1 MINGRIIFKKLVNG
15 YITLKKRGV
24 ETTEMGHIFPPP
36 FVATAPPIATVFPQK
51 PLEVTGELKLLPPEK
66 PELEGIEIPVFK
78 SKLIT
83 TAGLEEQ
90 KIEQTFETS
99 YPLIPEKPTKDQ
111 PIFAY
116 TEIKWNPQKN
126 GYEYHVSQPTLSEQT
141 KRLFLK
147 IKRLLEEKL
156 DVDLTKL
163 KESEARDYLTSQTS
177 QLMDYFRIKL
187 TETER
192 QVLNYYIDRDFL
204 GLGTIEPLMR
214 DQEIEDIS
222 CDGVGIPLYIFHR
235 NPLLGSLPT
244 NIIFNSSEEL
254 DSYLVR
260 LAQLCG
266 QAISVIDPLLEGSLP
281 DGSRIQG
288 TLATDIARRGSNFA
302 IRKFTRFPFT
312 PTHLLNYGTVDV
324 KTLAYLWMIIDYGCS
339 VLVSGG
345 TATGKTV
352 FLNVLSLFIK
362 PEMKIVSI
370 EDTAELKLPHPHWIP
385 QVSRVPIATE
395 GGRRRGE
402 VDLFD
407 LLKESMRQRPDYII
421 LGEVRGKEAYVLFQ
435 QMATGHP
442 SLATIH
448 ADSLEKLINRMIT
461 PPISL
466 PPSLLETLD
475 LIVFL
480 TNMRYKGKYARKV
493 ESVYEV
499 TGYDLQKKQINTNK
513 IFEWD
518 PSVDRID
525 TKNKS
530 FILKKIVKK
539 TGLNEKKI
547 IDEFRRRMAVLEWL
561 KEKNITDFNSV
572 TQVFNL
578 YRSFPEKVMDI
589 ITGEI

>member
-1 MINGRIIFKKLVNG
+1 MINGRFIFKKLVNG
-15 YITLKKRGV
+15 YKEIKKRG
-24 ETTEMGHIFPPP
+24 MGVPEVRTFP
-36 FVATAPPIATVFPQK
+36 TSAPIIQQPIIQQFPQK
-51 PLEVTGELKLLPPEK
+51 PLEVTGELKLLPPDK
-66 PELEGIEIPVFK
+66 PKLEGIEIPTFK
-78 SKLIT
+78 SKMMT
-83 TAGLEEQ
+83 KAGLEEGI
-90 KIEQTFETS
+90 IEKTFEIS
-99 YPLIPEKPTKDQ
+99 YPLIPEKPAKGQ
-111 PIFAY
+111 PVFAY
-116 TEIKWNPQKN
+116 VQIKWNSQKN
-126 GYEYHVSQPTLSEQT
+126 CYEYNVFQPTLSEET

-163 KESEARDYLTSQTS
+163 KESEAREYLTKQTS
-177 QLMDYFRIKL
+177 VLMEYFRIKL

-192 QVLNYYIDRDFL
+192 QILKYYIDRDFL
-204 GLGTIEPLMR
+204 GLGTIEPLMQ

-222 CDGVGIPLYIFHR
+222 CDGVGIPLYVFHR
-235 NPLLGSLPT
+235 NPLLGSMPT

-254 DSYLVR
+254 DSYLIR

-288 TLATDIARRGSNFA
+288 TLATDIARRGSNFS
-302 IRKFTRFPFT
+302 IRKFTKFPFT
-312 PTHLLNYGTVDV
+312 PTHLLKYGTVDI
-324 KTLAYLWMIIDYGCS
+324 KTLAYLWLAIDYGCS
-339 VLVSGG
+339 VLISGG

-352 FLNVLSLFIK
+352 LLNVLSLFIK

-370 EDTAELKLPHPHWIP
+370 EDTAELKLPHAHWVP

-395 GGRRRGE
+395 EGKRKGE

-448 ADSLEKLINRMIT
+448 ADSIEKLINRMIT

-475 LIVFL
+475 LIIFL
-480 TNMRYKGKYARKV
+480 TNMRFKGKYARKV

-499 TGYDLQKKQINTNK
+499 TGYDFKKKQINTNMV
-513 IFEWD
+513 FEWD
-518 PSVDRID
+518 PSSDKIN
-525 TKNKS
+525 TMNKS
-530 FILKKIVKK
+530 VVLKKIAKK

-547 IDEFRRRMAVLEWL
+547 IDEFERRMAVLQWL
-561 KEKNITDFNSV
+561 QEKNITDFNNV

-578 YRSFPEKVMDI
+578 YYSFPEKVIDI
-589 ITGEI
+589 INGEI

>member
-1 MINGRIIFKKLVNG
+1 MLTGRAIFKKMVKG
-15 YITLKKRGV
+15 YKVLKKGKLVTPGV
-24 ETTEMGHIFPPP
+24 EQIPIPFLTELSR
-36 FVATAPPIATVFPQK
+36 K
-51 PLEVTGELKLLPPEK
+51 PVEVTGELRLLPPEK
-66 PELEGIEIPVFK
+66 PELEGIEIPPFK
-78 SKLIT
+78 SRLIT
-83 TAGLEEQ
+83 RTGLKEGEIEE
-90 KIEQTFETS
+90 TFEMT
-99 YPLIPEKPTKDQ
+99 YPLIPEKPKKGE

-116 TEIKWNPQKN
+116 THIKWNPETN
-126 GYEYHVSQPTLSEQT
+126 RYEYFVYQPTLSPET
-141 KRLFLK
+141 RRLFLK

-163 KESEARDYLTSQTS
+163 KESEAKEYLTKQVAE
-177 QLMDYFRIKL
+177 LMEYFRINL
-187 TETER
+187 TETEK
-192 QVLNYYIDRDFL
+192 QVLGYYIDRDFL
-204 GLGTIEPLMR
+204 GLGAIEPLIR

-222 CDGVGIPLYIFHR
+222 CDGVGIPIFVFHR
-235 NPLLGSLPT
+235 NPILGSLPT
-244 NIIFNSSEEL
+244 NIVFNSGEEL

-266 QAISVIDPLLEGSLP
+266 QAISVMDPLLNGTLP
-281 DGSRIQG
+281 EGSRIQA
-288 TLATDIARRGSNFA
+288 TLGTDIARRGSNFS
-302 IRKFTRFPFT
+302 IRKFTKFPFT
-312 PTHLLNYGTVDV
+312 PTHLLKYGTVDI
-324 KTLAYLWMIIDYGCS
+324 KTLAYLWMAIDYGCS
-339 VLVSGG
+339 VLISGG

-370 EDTAELKLPHPHWIP
+370 EDTAELRLPHPHWIP
-385 QVSRVPIATE
+385 QVARVSIASE
-395 GGRRRGE
+395 EGRRKGE

-448 ADSLEKLINRMIT
+448 ADSLEKLINRLIT

-466 PPSLLETLD
+466 PSSLLETLD

-480 TNMRYKGKYARKV
+480 TNLRYKGKYMRKA
-493 ESVYEV
+493 ESIYEV
-499 TGYDLQKKQINTNK
+499 TGYDFKKKQITTNL

-518 PSVDRID
+518 TAVDKII

-530 FILKKIVKK
+530 FIFKKIAKK
-539 TGLNEKKI
+539 TGLTEKKV
-547 IDEFRRRMAVLEWL
+547 IDEFERRMAVLNWL
-561 KEKNITDFNSV
+561 QEKNITDYRDVS
-572 TQVFNL
+572 QVINL
-578 YRSFPEKVMDI
+578 YYSFPEKVLDI